1 MAWVEGW
8 MRNAKRSYWR
18 SLAWPFS
25 AVLTIAAATTL
36 PNAAIADEGG
46 LSFWLPGLYGS
57 LSSVPGVPGWSY
69 SAIYYHS
76 DISAG
81 GNKTFPQGGEIRA
94 GLAGRADIVAYGPT
108 YIFEEPVLGG
118 QAAFSL
124 LGIVGNTEASV
135 DATLTG
141 PGGKTV
147 SGHLS
152 QSLFSYGDVLPQATL
167 KWNEG
172 VNNFMLYAT
181 GDIPV
186 GDYDEHRLANA
197 GLGHGAIDGGVGY
210 TYFDPKTGHEFSV
223 AAGLTYNLENEHTHY
238 QNGIDAHIDW
248 GASQFLSEQVHV
260 GLVGYYY
267 QQLTGD
273 SGEGA
278 TLGDFI
284 SSVAGIGP
292 QIGYIF
298 PAGDMQGYVNLKG
311 YYEFEAENRP
321 QGWNVW
327 VTLAFSPKAPPAA
340 PMK

>member
-1 MAWVEGW
+1 
-8 MRNAKRSYWR
+8 
-18 SLAWPFS
+18 
-25 AVLTIAAATTL
+25 
-36 PNAAIADEGG
+36 
-46 LSFWLPGLYGS
+46 
-57 LSSVPGVPGWSY
+57 
-69 SAIYYHS
+69 
-76 DISAG
+76 
-81 GNKTFPQGGEIRA
+81 Q
-94 GLAGRADIVAYGPT
+94 
-108 YIFEEPVLGG
+108 
-118 QAAFSL
+118 
-124 LGIVGNTEASV
+124 
-135 DATLTG
+135 
-141 PGGKTV
+141 V
-147 SGHLS
+147 S
-152 QSLFSYGDVLPQATL
+152 L

-172 VNNFMLYAT
+172 VNNFMLYGT

-197 GLGHGAIDGGVGY
+197 GLGHGAIDGGAGY

-248 GASQFLSEQVHV
+248 GASQFLSEQFHL

-298 PAGDMQGYVNLKG
+298 PAGDMEGYVNLKG

-321 QGWNVW
+321 R
-327 VTLAFSPKAPPAA
+327 
-340 PMK
+340 